1 MAVLF
6 YLKARLK
13 RSIGPLLCLFLLT
26 GLLCGFACVFEG
38 FIRRKERDIE
48 EAYDAIQVS
57 VVVSNI
63 TGTQTDQLEIAD
75 YLVNYFLSDR
85 YVYGGQEQPRAFSS
99 YIKDVAVQATVYYG
113 ANHLP
118 GRTLRQ
124 KLSGITDVTAAT
136 GLSEAEGV
144 YITFFPGW
152 DASLF
157 STGRQACVVS
167 ASFLE
172 GLEPDADGRYW
183 LALSVRMSPDGD
195 QEENMTLE
203 VAGTYP
209 GDSMTIYCPWECVA
223 KLQRTLDGK
232 ITADKLRAVV
242 RDNRELDEFREILT
256 RHFAEVSPSGQ
267 QEEIYDSPMLHY
279 HPFAATV
286 HDEILRST
294 QNSLHRNLQTLYH
307 LRPLFAGIEFLVCL
321 AAYFSYFHIRR
332 RELAIMR
339 SLGVRRIQTM
349 TIPLAEAVILF
360 LAGMGMGVLLSL
372 LWPMASI
379 PAWIICGIALAAV
392 AGALGA
398 GLMATGQKGV
408 SILREAE

>member
-6 YLKARLK
+6 YLQVRLK
-13 RSIGPLLCLFLLT
+13 RSIGPVLCLFLLT

-38 FIRRKERDIE
+38 FIRQKEQDME
-48 EAYDAIQVS
+48 EAYDAIPVS

-75 YLVNYFLSDR
+75 YVVNYFLSDR

-99 YIKDVAVQATVYYG
+99 YVRDVSAQATVYYVTE
-113 ANHLP
+113 HLP
-118 GRTLRQ
+118 NHTPRQ
-124 KLSGITDVTAAT
+124 KLSGITDMAAAT
-136 GLSEAEGV
+136 GLSEAEGI

-152 DASLF
+152 DAGLF
-157 STGRQACVVS
+157 FTSQQTCAVS

-172 GLEPDADGRYW
+172 GQKPDEDGRYR

-195 QEENMTLE
+195 QSEKVDLE
-203 VAGTYP
+203 VVGTYP

-223 KLQRTLDGK
+223 ELQRTIDGK
-232 ITADKLRAVV
+232 ITADNLRAVV
-242 RDNRELDEFREILT
+242 RNNRELDEFREILM

-267 QEEIYDSPMLHY
+267 QEEIYNSPILHY
-279 HPFAATV
+279 HPYAITV

-294 QNSLHRNLQTLYH
+294 LNSLHRNLQTLYH
-307 LRPLFAGIEFLVCL
+307 LRPLFAGIELLVCF
-321 AAYFSYFHIRR
+321 AAFFSYFHIRR

-339 SLGVRRIQTM
+339 SLGVRRSQAVM
-349 TIPLAEAVILF
+349 AVLAETGILVVT
-360 LAGMGMGVLLSL
+360 GMGMGALFFL
-372 LWPMASI
+372 LWPLAFI
-379 PAWIICGIALAAV
+379 PAWIICGIALAAG